1 MLVFYFSK
9 MCSLHKIVV
18 LISGAFFFF
27 FCLFIAIFHK
37 IIKTRQFKH
46 YDFLDISVFYYKH
59 KKCLLDK
66 CTLRI
71 KRRHLPVLIQFSSS
85 IMSDCLQPH
94 RLQHARL
101 PCLSPTSRTCSRL
114 RYIDSVMESSPL
126 ILLLS
131 SPPAFDLFQH

>member
-1 MLVFYFSK
+1 

-18 LISGAFFFF
+18 LISGVFFVFF
-27 FCLFIAIFHK
+27 FCLFISIFHK

-66 CTLRI
+66 CTLGI
-71 KRRHLPVLIQFSSS
+71 KRRQIPVSIQLSSS

-94 RLQHARL
+94 GLQHARL

-114 RYIDSVMESSPL
+114 RYIDSVMESSHL

-131 SPPAFDLFQH
+131 SPPAFDLSQH

>member
-18 LISGAFFFF
+18 LISGVFFFF
-27 FCLFIAIFHK
+27 FFFVFIANFHK
-37 IIKTRQFKH
+37 KNKNRQIKN

-71 KRRHLPVLIQFSSS
+71 KRRQLPVSIQFSSS

-94 RLQHARL
+94 GLQHARL

-114 RYIDSVMESSPL
+114 RYIDSVMESSHL
-126 ILLLS
+126 IL
-131 SPPAFDLFQH
+131 